1 MLARITLLKVGQF
14 MQNLKC
20 KVIDIQPYIKYQLIV
35 YKHITKKKPRK
46 TAMTEWR
53 KEDFNTVKGLND
65 DHMI

>member
-35 YKHITKKKPRK
+35 YKHITKKKPQENCYDKMAER
-46 TAMTEWR
+46 
-53 KEDFNTVKGLND
+53 GL
-65 DHMI
+65 